1 MAINKLNQPIR
12 SRQTDVQSFAF
23 VVAVAVCV
31 LIVIYFIVSNFTA
44 SKLPCAVELDSR
56 INPNTAS
63 AASLVRLPGIGI
75 SRANSI
81 VVYRNKISSDNTML
95 VFENSDDLQEITG
108 IGPMTVENI
117 NEYLKFE

>member
-1 MAINKLNQPIR
+1 M
-12 SRQTDVQSFAF
+12 
-23 VVAVAVCV
+23 
-31 LIVIYFIVSNFTA
+31 IVIYFIASNFTA